1 MDNSGKGM
9 SRFMGLFSR
18 AKSAEPTPSE
28 GTASYHT
35 SGSSRNR
42 TGFWGTRHSSRGLKY
57 EDECDVSHS
66 PSSVSYHSESNR
78 DYDDDSTS
86 SLHNLSTSTSSK
98 KSKSSF
104 SPFFWKTK
112 SSTKDKDE
120 SRGGSVS
127 PRLRRPSSKSPRR
140 NHAGN
145 GRNYAGKVESSLNV
159 VGEFQRSLSSESMM
173 STAGSFER
181 LAQYA
186 SRREEKRESIGSF
199 GSFAGLALPR
209 LPLA

>member
-1 MDNSGKGM
+1 MDNSGKGI

-42 TGFWGTRHSSRGLKY
+42 TGFWGTRHSSRGLKN
-57 EDECDVSHS
+57 EDEFDVSHS

-86 SLHNLSTSTSSK
+86 SLHNLSTSSK

-104 SPFFWKTK
+104 NPFFWKTK

-140 NHAGN
+140 NHAGSS
-145 GRNYAGKVESSLNV
+145 RNYAAKVESSLNV
-159 VGEFQRSLSSESMM
+159 VGEFQRSFSSESMT
-173 STAGSFER
+173 SPAGSFER

>member
-1 MDNSGKGM
+1 M
-9 SRFMGLFSR
+9 
-18 AKSAEPTPSE
+18 SAEPTPSE

-42 TGFWGTRHSSRGLKY
+42 TGFWGTRRSSRGLKY
-57 EDECDVSHS
+57 EDDFDVSHS
-66 PSSVSYHSESNR
+66 PSSMEYQSESNR

-86 SLHNLSTSTSSK
+86 SLHNLSTSSK

-104 SPFFWKTK
+104 NPFSWKTK

-120 SRGGSVS
+120 SRGASVS
-127 PRLRRPSSKSPRR
+127 PRLRRPSSKSPSRQ
-140 NHAGN
+140 HAGN

-159 VGEFQRSLSSESMM
+159 VGEFQRSFSSESVT
-173 STAGSFER
+173 SPVSSFER

-199 GSFAGLALPR
+199 GSFAGLALPH